1 MCVKTMNLFD
11 SLNALR
17 RNYGSRQFDENTA
30 KDNPFEQFKIWFDDA
45 VKAEFLDANAMTLA
59 TADKHGK
66 PSARIVLLKN
76 YDERGFVFFTNYES
90 RKGNELNENP
100 NASFLFFWD
109 KLERQLRIDGTV
121 EKISQEES
129 FEYFK
134 TRDYTSRLGAWAS
147 NQSRPL
153 TSRFKLIRK
162 VAGYM
167 AKYPQDVPLPPHWGG
182 YRLIPDVY
190 EFWQGRK
197 SRLHDRIRYF
207 KDGDIWRKERLYP

>member
-1 MCVKTMNLFD
+1 MNIID

-17 RNYGSRQFDENTA
+17 RDYGRQKFDEYTA
-30 KDNPFEQFKIWFDDA
+30 LDNPFEQFSLWFDEA
-45 VKAEFLDANAMTLA
+45 IKAGFLDVNAMTLA
-59 TADKHGK
+59 TADKKGK

-76 YDERGFVFFTNYES
+76 YNENGFVFFTNYES
-90 RKGNELNENP
+90 RKGQELAENP
-100 NASFLFFWD
+100 NASLLFFWD
-109 KLERQLRIDGTV
+109 KLERQVRIEGRT
-121 EKISQEES
+121 EKITEEES

-134 TRDYTSRLGAWAS
+134 TRDYLSRLGAWAS
-147 NQSRPL
+147 EQSKPL
-153 TSRFKLIRK
+153 SSRFKLMRK
-162 VAGYM
+162 VVGYM
-167 AKYPQDVPLPPHWGG
+167 SKFSNDVPLPPFWGG